1 MSAKTERNCLILRVD
16 SQILRVDSQY
26 CSTLPRNLEI
36 LKIHSRE
43 SPRSS
48 SRSLN
53 NHVDT
58 KRGEVGNKISILLQF
73 FLVPAYLLGITLA
86 IKKEEGRNLFLLI
99 ACL

>member
-16 SQILRVDSQY
+16 SQY
-26 CSTLPRNLEI
+26 CSTLPRNLET

-43 SPRSS
+43 SPRS
-48 SRSLN
+48 RSGSFN

-58 KRGEVGNKISILLQF
+58 KRGEVGSKISTLLKIC
-73 FLVPAYLLGITLA
+73 FLVPAYLLGIILA
-86 IKKEEGRNLFLLI
+86 IKKEEGRTLFLLI